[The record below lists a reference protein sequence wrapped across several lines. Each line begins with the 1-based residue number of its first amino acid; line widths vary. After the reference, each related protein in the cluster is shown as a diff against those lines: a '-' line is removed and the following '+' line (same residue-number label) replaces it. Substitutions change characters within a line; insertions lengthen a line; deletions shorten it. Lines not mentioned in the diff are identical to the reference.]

1 MKNINL
7 NDIPIFIKEQK
18 ITKEEGTNFILKFI
32 SENYLVFGKNLYDE
46 DLRSEVI
53 IKVLEKIETLF
64 NNYDENQGSFFTYL
78 FSFIQNTI
86 LTFTKQKNRKIILEQ
101 VSQREWEQKCIE
113 LTEKYQL
120 KPLLFSE
127 NKIPYSSKKINSD
140 NLKKYCTEIA
150 KSKNKTEKIL
160 LTLALKNCFYLTDNL
175 IVKIAK
181 YLNIDVQILS
191 DLILYYKSE
200 MNHKIQKKLNFEE
213 KRDKAYYSHKKNE
226 KEIEVLKEKQ
236 KFDFNTNSLYSSN
249 AKLEKLYQ
257 VNKKHINNW
266 ENLNKKFTKG
276 TFSVRPPNHLIAD
289 ILGICERQVSY
300 YLFCAKNGKT
310 DFSEIQKKIEDFEED

>member
-7 NDIPIFIKEQK
+7 NNIPILINEQK
-18 ITKEEGTNFILKFI
+18 ITKEEGINFVIKFI

-53 IKVLEKIETLF
+53 IKVLEKIETIF

-78 FSFIQNTI
+78 FSFIQKTI
-86 LTFTKQKNRKIILEQ
+86 LTITRQKNRNFILEQ
-101 VSQREWEQKCIE
+101 ASQKELEQKCNE

-127 NKIPYSSKKINSD
+127 NKIPYCSKKINPD
-140 NLKKYCTEIA
+140 NLKKYCKEIA
-150 KSKNKTEKIL
+150 KAKSKTDKIL
-160 LTLALKNCFYLTDNL
+160 LTIALKNCFYLTDSL
-175 IVKIAK
+175 TVKIAK
-181 YLNIDVQILS
+181 YLNIDVQFFS
-191 DLILYYKSE
+191 DLILYYKNE
-200 MNHKIQKKLNFEE
+200 MNHKIQKRLTFEE

-226 KEIEVLKEKQ
+226 KEIEVIKEKQ
-236 KFDFNTNSLYSSN
+236 KVDFNTDSLYSSN
-249 AKLEKLYQ
+249 IKLEKLYQ
-257 VNKKHINNW
+257 VNEKHINNW
-266 ENLNKKFTKG
+266 RNLNKKFTKG
-276 TFSVRPPNHLIAD
+276 NLSVRPPNHLIAD

-310 DFSEIQKKIEDFEED
+310 DFSEIQKKVEEFEED